1 MRKNFMVRIW
11 GALEALAFFG
21 IYCTAVYIA
30 RFLLYVFF
38 AVYYAI
44 VGYIDH
50 ALFDAVRFSEE
61 VNHAIAASRVEIV
74 ILADIIMILLCA
86 VVIFARGGSFRKYVG
101 LERTNVLQIIGALV
115 AGAAVWYVSITLLSD
130 LLAGTSALKNY
141 THHVGKLNQAHPYVT
156 FALTVLVAPFTEEL
170 MFRGALFNSVTRFL
184 NKPLAVIITSL
195 LFAIAHGDPVQMG
208 YAFVLGVMLSFIRAE
223 TGKLYPC
230 IAMHFA
236 FNLMNY
242 FISGYVMP
250 LWIAIVISCI
260 GYGLALYKKA

>member
-1 MRKNFMVRIW
+1 MVRIW
-11 GALEALAFFG
+11 GALETLAFFG
-21 IYCTAVYIA
+21 IYCISVYIA
-30 RFLLYVFF
+30 RFLMYVFF
-38 AVYYAI
+38 AVYYAV

-61 VNHAIAASRVEIV
+61 VNHAIYASRVEII
-74 ILADIIMILLCA
+74 ILADLIMIMLA
-86 VVIFARGGSFRKYVG
+86 SVVIFARGGCFRKYMG
-101 LERTNVLQIIGALV
+101 LEKTNILQIIGAIV
-115 AGAAVWYVSITLLSD
+115 AGAAVWYVSITALSD
-130 LLAGTSALKNY
+130 VLSGTNALKNY
-141 THHVGKLNQAHPYVT
+141 AEHVGQLDVAHPYVT
-156 FALTVLVAPFTEEL
+156 FALTVLVAPCTEEL

-208 YAFVLGVMLSFIRAE
+208 YAFVLGIMLSFIRAE

-230 IAMHFA
+230 IAMHLA

-242 FISGYVMP
+242 FVSGYVMP
-250 LWIAIVISCI
+250 LWIAIVICCA